1 MTGNL
6 TMLTGSTYR
15 NIVGVGDLSVH
26 GAFTGGGTAASSR
39 FTFPNV
45 RGSDGH
51 FLKTNVL
58 SWAAGGSGG
67 SSLWSSNS
75 SKIYYN
81 SGQVGIYFFSN
92 PAKKLEV
99 EVTAAYDGIKLLSG
113 GASTAILARDT
124 TDGTGYLRLYKA
136 GGTGVFLSCVDPSYI
151 GMNSNVGVGDSSP
164 SCKLDVAGEIKSTVN
179 VFGAV
184 SGSISSSGVLQTKSR
199 GVSSVS
205 RTATG
210 KYTVVFPE
218 RGDDDYKIFL
228 QPANIVFAFPTSQS
242 TTQFTYETRNTSNT
256 LVDKSVMFLV
266 VDW

>member
-1 MTGNL
+1 MAGNM

-15 NIVGVGDLSVH
+15 NIVGVGHLSVH

-51 FLKTNVL
+51 FLKTNGSGVL

-81 SGQVGIYFFSN
+81 SGQVGINVSN

-151 GMNSNVGVGDSSP
+151 GMSHSNVGVGDSSP

-228 QPANIVFAFPTSQS
+228 QPGNIIFAYFP
-242 TTQFTYETRNTSNT
+242 N
-256 LVDKSVMFLV
+256 K
-266 VDW
+266 